1 MKWSKLTILNRFIE
15 SNVDFYLKKT
25 VLRNV
30 KVDNIR
36 WILMLGEVKEILYER
51 DGKQGYLRAD
61 EIVNFEETK
70 T

>member
-1 MKWSKLTILNRFIE
+1 
-15 SNVDFYLKKT
+15 
-25 VLRNV
+25 
-30 KVDNIR
+30 
-36 WILMLGEVKEILYER
+36 MLGEVKEILYER